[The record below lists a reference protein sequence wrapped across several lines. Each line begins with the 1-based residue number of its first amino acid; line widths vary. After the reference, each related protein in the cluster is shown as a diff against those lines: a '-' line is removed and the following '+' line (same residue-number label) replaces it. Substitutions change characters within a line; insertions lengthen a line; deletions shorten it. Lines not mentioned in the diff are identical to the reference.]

1 MVRLAVILLVFAAVV
16 GTVGIIAAAR
26 DSEGSDDEAGGGV
39 EVHVTADG
47 GFDPQTVT
55 VDRGGTVT
63 WVNDSGDDAW
73 PASDVHPTHQLLPG
87 FDPKRVVTD
96 GESWSFSFE
105 TPGRHTY
112 HNHLAPEN
120 EGVVVVR

>member
-16 GTVGIIAAAR
+16 GTVGIVAAAR
-26 DSEGSDDEAGGGV
+26 DSGGGDDEDGGI
-39 EVHVTADG
+39 EVHVTASG

-55 VDRGGTVT
+55 VDRGDTVT

-96 GESWSFSFE
+96 GESWSYRFG

-120 EGVVVVR
+120 KGVVVVR

>member
-1 MVRLAVILLVFAAVV
+1 MIRVAVILLVFAAVV
-16 GTVGIIAAAR
+16 GTVGIVAAAR
-26 DSEGSDDEAGGGV
+26 DSGGDGGGSGV
-39 EVHVTADG
+39 EVHVTAAG
-47 GFDPQTVT
+47 GFEPRSIT

-87 FDPKRVVTD
+87 FDPKRVVTS
-96 GESWSFSFE
+96 GESWSYTFGA
-105 TPGRHTY
+105 PGRHPY

-120 EGVVVVR
+120 KGVVVVR

>member
-1 MVRLAVILLVFAAVV
+1 VIRLAVILLGFAAVV
-16 GTVGIIAAAR
+16 GTVGIVAAAR
-26 DSEGSDDEAGGGV
+26 DSDGDERGGGV
-39 EVHVTADG
+39 EVHVTAEG

-55 VDRGGTVT
+55 VDRGDTVT

-87 FDPKRVVTD
+87 FDPKRVVVD
-96 GESWSFSFE
+96 GQSWSYTFGS
-105 TPGRHTY
+105 PGRHPY

-120 EGVVVVR
+120 KGVVVVR

>member
-16 GTVGIIAAAR
+16 GTVGIVAAAR
-26 DSEGSDDEAGGGV
+26 DSGDDEGSGGV
-39 EVHVTADG
+39 EVQMTATG
-47 GFDPQTVT
+47 AFDPPTVT
-55 VDRGGTVT
+55 VDRGDTVT

-87 FDPKRVVTD
+87 FDPKRVVLS
-96 GESWSFSFE
+96 GSSWSYTFE
-105 TPGRHTY
+105 TAGRHPY

-120 EGVVVVR
+120 KGVVVVR